1 MNLKT
6 KVVTGLGWIAG
17 ANFLGQM
24 ITWAITIVVMRIL
37 SPADYGLLAM
47 SSVFVAFLTMMA
59 SAGLGPAIVQAS
71 EISDVKLRKLF
82 GLIIALNLSL
92 FFLLFSTAPLIANFF
107 DESRLVNIVRV
118 LSLQFVI
125 LSFAVIPESLLG
137 RELNFK
143 MRAMVDLFSNV
154 TGGLLTLMLALAGY
168 GVWSLVAGTM
178 LSVVV
183 RTIGVNV
190 FAPYIRWPDWSLR
203 GTGALIAFG
212 GNVTASRILW
222 FFYSQADMF
231 IAGKLLGKE
240 ALGFYSVAMHLAS
253 LPVQKISGIL
263 NQVAFPAFSQIK
275 DDPNLVAT
283 HVLKAVRILS
293 FFSFP
298 VLWGVSSVAPELV
311 RLLLGANWEPAILPL
326 QVLPAIMP
334 LRMISNFLPSAVDS
348 VGRPDI
354 SMKNLVVASIVLPVA
369 FFVGSHWGVQGLCF
383 AWLIGFPLV
392 FISNLVRVLPALSL
406 RLNQLIG
413 AMAPP
418 AFASAVMYGS
428 IVGIRHAIATET
440 GIAWRLG
447 ILVFVG
453 IVIYGIGAIIT
464 NRRVC
469 FEVLGVIKR

>member
-17 ANFLGQM
+17 ANFLGQI

-47 SSVFVAFLTMMA
+47 SSVFVAFLAMMA
-59 SAGLGPAIVQAS
+59 SAGLGPAIVQAT
-71 EISDVKLRKLF
+71 EISDIKLRQLF
-82 GLIIALNLSL
+82 GFIIALNVSL
-92 FFLLFSTAPLIANFF
+92 FLLLFMAAPLIANFF
-107 DESRLVNIVRV
+107 EESRLVDIVRV

-143 MRAMVDLFSNV
+143 MRAMVDLFANV
-154 TGGLLTLMLALAGY
+154 AGGVLTLLLAISEY

-178 LSVVV
+178 LSVAV

-203 GTGALIAFG
+203 GIGSLIVFG
-212 GNVTASRILW
+212 GNVTAARVLW

-293 FFSFP
+293 FFAFP

-311 RLLLGANWEPAILPL
+311 RLLLGANWEPAIFPL

-354 SMKNLVVASIVLPVA
+354 SMKNLVVASIVLPIA
-369 FFVGSHWGVQGLCF
+369 FFIGSHWGVQGLCL

-392 FISNLVRVLPALSL
+392 FLGNLVRVLPAINL
-406 RLNQLIG
+406 RLYQLIA

-418 AFASAVMYGS
+418 AFVSAIMFGAVAWARQVFS
-428 IVGIRHAIATET
+428 SEANNAT
-440 GIAWRLG
+440 RFG
-447 ILVFVG
+447 ILVLVG
-453 IVIYGIGAIIT
+453 VVVYGVGAIVT
-464 NRRVC
+464 NRRGC
-469 FEVLGVIKR
+469 YEVLRVLKR